1 MIRILMAAAVAA
13 TLAACAPGDTGK
25 VATEAAAPDAAAVLA
40 RGKYLVDN
48 IGLCGDCHTQ
58 RLPTG
63 MLDAAHYLQGAT
75 LVFKPS
81 NPQPWAPVT
90 PALAGLPKGYDEA
103 QLTQFLQTN
112 ARPDG
117 SRPLPPMPEY
127 KLTPEDAAAISAYLA
142 SLPKPPAP

>member
-1 MIRILMAAAVAA
+1 MMTFRLILAAAAFAA
-13 TLAACAPGDTGK
+13 LAACSPG
-25 VATEAAAPDAAAVLA
+25 ATTKTEPAAAPDPAATVA

-63 MLDAAHYLQGAT
+63 MLDSAHYLEGAT

-81 NPQPWAPVT
+81 NPQPWAPTT

-103 QLTQFLQTN
+103 QFVRFLQTN
-112 ARPDG
+112 VKPDG

-127 KLTPEDAAAISAYLA
+127 KLSEEDATAIAAYLKG
-142 SLPKPPAP
+142 LPPAP

>member
-1 MIRILMAAAVAA
+1 MIRIFAMTGALVA
-13 TLAACAPGDTGK
+13 LAACAQPAPAPS
-25 VATEAAAPDAAAVLA
+25 ATDPAALIA
-40 RGKYLVDN
+40 RGKYLTDN

-63 MLDAAHYLQGAT
+63 VLDDANYLHGAT

-90 PALAGLPKGYDEA
+90 PALAGLPEGYDEA
-103 QLTQFLQTN
+103 QFTAFLQSN
-112 ARPDG
+112 VKPDG

-127 KLTPEDAAAISAYLA
+127 KLNAEDAAAMTAYLK